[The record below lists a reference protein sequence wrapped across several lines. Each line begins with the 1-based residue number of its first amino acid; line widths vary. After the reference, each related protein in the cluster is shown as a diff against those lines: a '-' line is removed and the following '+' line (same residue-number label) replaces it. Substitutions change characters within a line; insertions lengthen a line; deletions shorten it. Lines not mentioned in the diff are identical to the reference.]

1 MILRP
6 SPISSTYFTYAPE
19 TKTFATEASDLP
31 RGFDINRVYDDAID
45 EGFTIVSKRTGK
57 EVVFRKE
64 RLVKD
69 TEGDIQAWEF
79 SSVTILGFKAMIFND

>member
-1 MILRP
+1 
-6 SPISSTYFTYAPE
+6 
-19 TKTFATEASDLP
+19 
-31 RGFDINRVYDDAID
+31 VYDDAID

-69 TEGDIQAWEF
+69 AEGDIQSWVF
-79 SSVTILGFKAMIFND
+79 SSVTILGFKTMIFND

>member
-6 SPISSTYFTYAPE
+6 SLICSTYFAYSAG

-31 RGFDINRVYDDAID
+31 QGFDLNRVYDDAID
-45 EGFTIVSKRTGK
+45 EGFTIVSKRTGT
-57 EVVFRKE
+57 EVVFRKD

-69 TEGDIQAWEF
+69 AEGDIQAWEF